1 MTARVVTEAS
11 ATAAPHATT
20 ARRALRL
27 SFTGQVQG
35 VGFRPF
41 VYRLAIT
48 HSIVGWV
55 ENRVDHVLIHAQGR
69 DHDLQQFRQAIL
81 TQAVAPIYPQLLA
94 AEPTEPA
101 EFSGF
106 SIRHH
111 PAYDHAIQS
120 PATAAPAIH
129 LPADLALC
137 ETCRDE
143 LNDPQDRRYRYPF
156 INCSQC
162 GPRYSLITAL
172 PYARDNT
179 TMAAFALCAE
189 CEAEYRD
196 PANRRFH
203 AEPIACPACGPQL
216 SYQQGEEEIRHPG
229 QALLAA
235 VEALRLGRIVA
246 VKGIGGYHLLC
257 DARSDQAVAM
267 LRARKQRPHKP
278 FAVMLAADQL
288 ASQVQLSSAQRRH
301 LAGPAHPII
310 LLGQSADSTL
320 STLIAPGLTEIGVM
334 LPYSPLHSLLTQQFD
349 GPLVATSAN
358 ISGEPVLIGRED
370 VSRRL
375 AQVADAF
382 LHHDRHIQ
390 RPADDPVY
398 RDIRHRP
405 RPLRLGRG
413 NAPLELRLPFR
424 LDRPLLAVGG
434 QLKNTL
440 ALAWD
445 ERIVISPHIGELDTL
460 RSQQV
465 FARTIDDLQEL
476 YQVRAE
482 QVVCD
487 AHPGYASSRW
497 AQDCGLPVHPVYHHH
512 AHAAVLCGEF
522 PEADHWL
529 VFCWDGVGLGSD
541 QSLWGGE
548 ALLGRSGHWQRAA
561 SFRGFHLPGGDRVGR
576 EPWRSAAALSWE
588 AGVDWPSAQTGL
600 ASESALL
607 YQAWKKRLNC
617 PPSSSVGRLFD
628 AAAALTGLLS
638 HSSYEAQAPMLLE
651 ALAGQNRQPV
661 EAVALPLQ
669 RDHQGLW
676 RTDWS
681 PLLAMLIDARRDR
694 ATRAACFHES
704 LAQALLQQAQ
714 RLRDSETAAQR
725 EAFVVGLSGG
735 VFQNRRLTERA
746 MDLLEADG
754 FRCYLPQWVPV
765 NDAGL
770 CYGQVM
776 EYHSATHSAW
786 HSA

>member
-1 MTARVVTEAS
+1 MTATTVVT
-11 ATAAPHATT
+11 PDTT
-20 ARRALRL
+20 RTTRCAMRYTV
-27 SFTGQVQG
+27 TGQVQG

-41 VYRLAIT
+41 VYRLAIA

-55 ENRVDHVLIHAQGR
+55 ENRVDHVRIHAEGR
-69 DHDLQQFRQAIL
+69 EPDLQQFQQAIL
-81 TQAVAPIYPQLLA
+81 AQAVAPIYPQLLM
-94 AEPTEPA
+94 AEATESV
-101 EFSGF
+101 ECTRF
-106 SIRHH
+106 SIRHKPVHH
-111 PAYDHAIQS
+111 PAE
-120 PATAAPAIH
+120 TAPAIH

-137 ETCRDE
+137 ETCHNE
-143 LNDPQDRRYRYPF
+143 LNDPQNRRYHYPF
-156 INCSQC
+156 IHCSQC
-162 GPRYSLITAL
+162 GPRYSLIQTL

-179 TMAAFALCAE
+179 TMRAFALCAA
-189 CEAEYRD
+189 CQAEYSD

-203 AEPIACPACGPQL
+203 AQPIACPACGPQL

-229 QALLAA
+229 QALSTA
-235 VEALRLGRIVA
+235 VESLRQGRIVA

-257 DARSDQAVAM
+257 DARNDQAVAR

-278 FAVMLAADQL
+278 LAVMIAADQL
-288 ASQVQLSSAQRRH
+288 AAQVQVSSAQRQQ
-301 LAGPAHPII
+301 LAGPTHPII
-310 LLGQSADSTL
+310 LLEQSTDNTL
-320 STLIAPGLTEIGVM
+320 STLIAPGLTEIGVL
-334 LPYSPLHSLLTQQFD
+334 LPYSPLHCLLSQQFG

-358 ISGEPVLIGRED
+358 LSGEPVLTQRAD

-375 AQVADAF
+375 TGVADAF
-382 LHHDRHIQ
+382 LHHNRHIQ
-390 RPADDPVY
+390 RPVDDPVY
-398 RDIRHRP
+398 RIIRHRP

-413 NAPLELRLPFR
+413 KAPLELRLPFR
-424 LDRPLLAVGG
+424 LSKPLLAVGG
-434 QLKNTL
+434 HLKNTL

-465 FARTIDDLQEL
+465 FARMVDDLQAL

-497 AQDCGLPVHPVYHHH
+497 ARDCGLPVHPVYHHH
-512 AHAAVLCGEF
+512 AHAAGLCGEF
-522 PEADHWL
+522 PQPDHWL

-561 SFRGFHLPGGDRVGR
+561 SFRAFHLPGGERVGR

-588 AGVDWPSAQTGL
+588 AGVDWSPAQAQAG
-600 ASESALL
+600 SSPESALL

-617 PPSSSVGRLFD
+617 PSTSSVGRLFD

-638 HSSYEAQAPMLLE
+638 HSSYEAQGPMQLE

-661 EAVALPLQ
+661 EAIALPLQ
-669 RDHQGLW
+669 QDGQGLW

-681 PLLAMLIDARRDR
+681 PLLAMLTDVRRDR
-694 ATRAACFHES
+694 AERAACFHES

-714 RLRDSETAAQR
+714 QLRDSEAAAQR
-725 EAFVVGLSGG
+725 KAFVVGLSGG

-754 FRCYLPQWVPV
+754 FRCYLPQRVPV

-786 HSA
+786 HSD